1 MKKNTTKRNI
11 LLALFVVVMGLIF
24 LYLILVD
31 VYHSRLIKDEEVV
44 EKTITIDKIRTVSEH
59 KRKDPIA
66 IHSGSKVYY
75 VESRGRENEYS
86 LDELMQVLE
95 VGDTITIKYVDAIEF
110 GIKEYTGWHKEVLE
124 IREGDQYYR
133 SLEVYRRGNHLQAM
147 TLPASTA
154 VFIFMWLAVLI
165 PTLWIYRIIDF
176 PLKTEREN
184 RRKKEEKKKA
194 KKKKV
199 EEEKTYKTGDK
210 TGDEGAPS

>member
-11 LLALFVVVMGLIF
+11 LPALLVVVMGLVF
-24 LYLILVD
+24 LCLILIN

-44 EKTITIDKIRTVSEH
+44 EKTITIDEIRTVSEYR
-59 KRKDPIA
+59 RKDSIA
-66 IHSGSKVYY
+66 IHSSSKVYY
-75 VESRGRENEYS
+75 VKNDGNENEYS

-110 GIKEYTGWHKEVLE
+110 TIKEYTGWHKEVLE

-133 SLEVYRRGNHLQAM
+133 SLEVYRRTNHRQAM

-194 KKKKV
+194 KKEKA
-199 EEEKTYKTGDK
+199 EEETYKTGDK